1 MGGPRRPG
9 QQESESESKS
19 KSESEAEAETETEP
33 SPSPTL
39 PPTPLSPPVPS
50 LAHLSH
56 FFKKTNSV
64 PPLLDIWVD
73 GEEVSGVHGSGRIG
87 RGRGGPGGGS
97 SSAASVGGK
106 IAGWGTVTPVG
117 TRRLSRLP
125 PLPTLSLSAA
135 RGLVDLYSAVW
146 DALKKTEAIA
156 WALGGTALGA
166 IRHGGQIPWD
176 DDRDIGV
183 FASDLPNLLAALR
196 GDERVQVIAPSYGLK
211 VLPAAASTTQ
221 VGPFIDVFAMS
232 LMPQRADAR
241 NLERK
246 VANQRR
252 ALVFASCL
260 RSSKPGAR
268 ERCEEEAAKVKEEQ
282 LLVMDSR
289 TARGVWP
296 ADRENLIASR
306 MHRLAEMPFGRATV
320 RSNVWLPGTVE
331 ERVAYLDRKFSCDWR
346 VRGRLNF
353 AHSVDCPVSALHAR
367 KMGLGQLE
375 LFDDALLYAA
385 PDGEGDTD
393 LASLFP
399 WQGEREGEEV
409 GGAPTCP
416 ADSIVPRPDPMAWH
430 STASRSGVLSDVT

>member
-1 MGGPRRPG
+1 
-9 QQESESESKS
+9 
-19 KSESEAEAETETEP
+19 
-33 SPSPTL
+33 
-39 PPTPLSPPVPS
+39 
-50 LAHLSH
+50 
-56 FFKKTNSV
+56 
-64 PPLLDIWVD
+64 
-73 GEEVSGVHGSGRIG
+73 
-87 RGRGGPGGGS
+87 
-97 SSAASVGGK
+97 
-106 IAGWGTVTPVG
+106 
-117 TRRLSRLP
+117 
-125 PLPTLSLSAA
+125 
-135 RGLVDLYSAVW
+135 
-146 DALKKTEAIA
+146 
-156 WALGGTALGA
+156 
-166 IRHGGQIPWD
+166 
-176 DDRDIGV
+176 
-183 FASDLPNLLAALR
+183 
-196 GDERVQVIAPSYGLK
+196 
-211 VLPAAASTTQ
+211 
-221 VGPFIDVFAMS
+221 MS
-232 LMPQRADAR
+232 LMPPRADAR

-430 STASRSGVLSDVT
+430 STASLPCLVRALPSLVLDVTFSAHFCPRTDDNTVAASLGAIPFMRTLARPVLANTVGDDAWAEMGQEEVREGEGSGGRGHVAGCRPLLTAAQRIGHGDRLVVWFDEPVPNCRVVQLHLDPLPMQGDMLTVRDEAGNWHHVHLPPAHNVTLPPMGQGPPPSLRAPLPLSLSPFSVTALALTMQLRPTAAKILVVHELTCVN